1 MQKNTRVDDTHLEK
15 GLNLGPRVDGSF
27 NNSGQRFHESA
38 VSVSGFKNIWIP
50 IDLALNIF
58 VFQRIDT
65 VTDDISSLCR
75 KVTCL
80 DIRAEEDSRARP
92 C

>member
-1 MQKNTRVDDTHLEK
+1 MHVLMTPILKKASD
-15 GLNLGPRVDGSF
+15 LGPRVDGAF

-65 VTDDISSLCR
+65 LTDDISSLCR
-75 KVTCL
+75 KVTCV

>member
-15 GLNLGPRVDGSF
+15 GLNLAPRVDGAF

-38 VSVSGFKNIWIP
+38 VSVSGLKNIWIP

-65 VTDDISSLCR
+65 LTDDISSLCR

>member
-1 MQKNTRVDDTHLEK
+1 MQKNARVDDTHLEK
-15 GLNLGPRVDGSF
+15 GLKLSPRVDGAF
-27 NNSGQRFHESA
+27 NNSGERFHESA

-50 IDLALNIF
+50 LDLALNIF
-58 VFQRIDT
+58 VFQRIDILT
-65 VTDDISSLCR
+65 EDISSLCR

-80 DIRAEEDSRARP
+80 DIRAEEDTRARP

>member
-1 MQKNTRVDDTHLEK
+1 MHVLMTPILKK
-15 GLNLGPRVDGSF
+15 ASNLGPRVDGAF
-27 NNSGQRFHESA
+27 NNSARFHESA

-65 VTDDISSLCR
+65 LTDDISSLCR